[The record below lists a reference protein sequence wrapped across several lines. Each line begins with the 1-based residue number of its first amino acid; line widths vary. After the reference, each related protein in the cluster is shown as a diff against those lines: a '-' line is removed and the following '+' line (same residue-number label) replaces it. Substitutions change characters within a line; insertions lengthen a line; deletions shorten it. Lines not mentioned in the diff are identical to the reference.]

1 MTEAANLLRILPPCW
16 GVSSDS
22 ATPCSAPCNGQLPYL
37 GRSTRVRSRDRRCAI
52 RVSDSEL
59 ESHVFH
65 AQSHSRVPFC
75 DLCTPAPHPPR
86 VRARACHVMRRRRD
100 KVREWTFPDGVA
112 RSEGVGELRLVTS
125 GPHPPKPASGVA
137 GMSQRRDPSDSGR
150 WIGTVAECHS
160 CETQSET
167 AQVVAVTRTPPAPHL
182 SLRRPS

>member
-1 MTEAANLLRILPPCW
+1 MSVHEPYPPRTAPSVVGMSPGPVIHC
-16 GVSSDS
+16 S
-22 ATPCSAPCNGQLPYL
+22 ATQCKLWEAKHERAQHGRRMASTLYGLSVPICFLSAVFRGNHRESCTDA
-37 GRSTRVRSRDRRCAI
+37 STAAPITASTI
-52 RVSDSEL
+52 
-59 ESHVFH
+59 HH
-65 AQSHSRVPFC
+65 AC
-75 DLCTPAPHPPR
+75 
-86 VRARACHVMRRRRD
+86 ARACHAMRRRRD

-167 AQVVAVTRTPPAPHL
+167 AQVVAVTRTPPAPT
-182 SLRRPS
+182 